1 MGAKIRKRGGKWY
14 VFVNYHGRRKA
25 KCVGTSRQLAEQV
38 KRQLEAKLALGDLG
52 FLTESSGL
60 TFEEYSQRWLKQH
73 AEVTLK
79 QSTID
84 SYSQTS
90 SVVRLASFWAASGD
104 RNSTRS
110 GKGVPERLVS
120 QGRTVAQHNA
130 ADTLHVTGNTEPCGR
145 GWHHRAQSS
154 RKAWTVH
161 ENRKTSSP
169 GGSADPC

>member
-1 MGAKIRKRGGKWY
+1 MGVKIRKRGGKWY

-38 KRQLEAKLALGDLG
+38 KRQLEAKLALGDFG

-84 SYSQTS
+84 SYSQLL
-90 SVVRLASFWAASGD
+90 RLYVLPRFGQLQVTAIQRDQVKEFLSDWSARGELS
-104 RNSTRS
+104 RNTMR
-110 GKGVPERLVS
+110 
-120 QGRTVAQHNA
+120 
-130 ADTLHVTGNTEPCGR
+130 
-145 GWHHRAQSS
+145 
-154 RKAWTVH
+154 
-161 ENRKTSSP
+161 
-169 GGSADPC
+169 

>member
-1 MGAKIRKRGGKWY
+1 MGVKIKKRGGKWY

-84 SYSQTS
+84 SYSQLL
-90 SVVRLASFWAASGD
+90 RLYVLPRFGQ
-104 RNSTRS
+104 
-110 GKGVPERLVS
+110 L
-120 QGRTVAQHNA
+120 Q
-130 ADTLHVTGNTEPCGR
+130 VTAIQR
-145 GWHHRAQSS
+145 DQ
-154 RKAWTVH
+154 
-161 ENRKTSSP
+161 
-169 GGSADPC
+169 

>member
-1 MGAKIRKRGGKWY
+1 MGVKIRKRGGKWY

-84 SYSQTS
+84 SYSQLL
-90 SVVRLASFWAASGD
+90 RLYVLPRFGQLRVTASQRDQVKEFLSDWSARGD
-104 RNSTRS
+104 LSRNTM
-110 GKGVPERLVS
+110 RLILC
-120 QGRTVAQHNA
+120 
-130 ADTLHVTGNTEPCGR
+130 TLRVILNHAVEDGII
-145 GWHHRAQSS
+145 
-154 RKAWTVH
+154 
-161 ENRKTSSP
+161 
-169 GGSADPC
+169 